1 MSMSDYSIAFIQK
14 IMVGASI
21 IAAVLF
27 VLFVIMAVINSKKLK
42 KDKFDNTKWTAI
54 MHIGPIPIP
63 WHKYTLL
70 QDRFIEQSGVFIASE
85 KEFMTYVLFDVELS
99 ESIIERIAKRGTITL
114 RTRDEKDKTIA
125 IKGVSNP
132 RKTKEMFSATLKEAS
147 KNRKEIFRR

>member
-1 MSMSDYSIAFIQK
+1 MTMSNYSTAFLQK
-14 IMVGASI
+14 LTVIISI
-21 IAAVLF
+21 IVAVFIVLF
-27 VLFVIMAVINSKKLK
+27 IIMAIINSKKLK
-42 KDKFDNTKWTAI
+42 KDKFNGTKWTTV

-70 QDRFIEQSGVFIASE
+70 QDRFIEQSGVFVLNE

-99 ESIIERIAKRGTITL
+99 ESIIERLAKRGTITL
-114 RTRDEKDKTIA
+114 RTRDEKDKTIV
-125 IKGVSNP
+125 IKGVSEP